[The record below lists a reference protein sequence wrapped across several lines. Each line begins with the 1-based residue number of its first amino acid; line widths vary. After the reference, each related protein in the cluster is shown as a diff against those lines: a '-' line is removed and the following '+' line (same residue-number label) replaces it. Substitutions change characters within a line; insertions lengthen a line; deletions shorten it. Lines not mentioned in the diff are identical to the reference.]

1 MSVGRVLLIVFRWG
15 IFLLACAFLVS
26 RFQGPKGILT
36 SGVVEDLLSRPNLTP
51 LFMGVFALM
60 LLNWGIEAAK
70 WRVLMR
76 PVESVPALRSFVAT
90 IAGTSVGLVSVNRT
104 GDLLGRVLFLKPENR
119 VRGGF
124 ATALGSIAQFVVTLV
139 LGGLGMVV
147 LAVSGHPM
155 PWPGGWLTWV
165 LVSLTALSA
174 MVALLF
180 YLHPALLRQLLMY
193 LPFLSRLERA
203 SSVLGTH
210 KEHALVVVLLLSS
223 LRYFV
228 FVGQFIILLS
238 AFDSGVSVSAALFG
252 VPMVYLIATLIPTVM
267 LTELGVR
274 GSVAIAILV
283 PYGGVDS
290 AVLLAT
296 TCLWTINVAIPAC
309 AGSVVLLLAR
319 IRTEGA
325 RP

>member
-1 MSVGRVLLIVFRWG
+1 
-15 IFLLACAFLVS
+15 
-26 RFQGPKGILT
+26 
-36 SGVVEDLLSRPNLTP
+36 
-51 LFMGVFALM
+51 
-60 LLNWGIEAAK
+60 
-70 WRVLMR
+70 
-76 PVESVPALRSFVAT
+76 
-90 IAGTSVGLVSVNRT
+90 
-104 GDLLGRVLFLKPENR
+104 
-119 VRGGF
+119 
-124 ATALGSIAQFVVTLV
+124 
-139 LGGLGMVV
+139 
-147 LAVSGHPM
+147 
-155 PWPGGWLTWV
+155 
-165 LVSLTALSA
+165 

-283 PYGGVDS
+283 PFGGVDS

>member
-36 SGVVEDLLSRPNLTP
+36 AGVIEELLSRSDLTP

-60 LLNWGIEAAK
+60 MLNWGIEAAK
-70 WRVLMR
+70 WRVLIR
-76 PVESVPALRSFVAT
+76 PVESVRPLRSFVAT

-104 GDLLGRVLFLKPENR
+104 GELIGRVLFLKPENR

-139 LGGLGMVV
+139 LGGLGMMGLV
-147 LAVSGHPM
+147 VSGHPL

-165 LVSLTALSA
+165 IVSLTALSA
-174 MVALLF
+174 LVALLF
-180 YLHPALLRQLLMY
+180 YLHPALLRQLLMH

-203 SSVLGTH
+203 SSVLGSH
-210 KEHALVVVLLLSS
+210 KDHALVAVLLLSG

-228 FVGQFIILLS
+228 FTGQFVILLS
-238 AFDSGVSVSAALFG
+238 AFDGGVPITAALLG
-252 VPMVYLIATLIPTVM
+252 VPMMYLIATLIPTVM

-274 GSVAIAILV
+274 GSVAVAVFGPL
-283 PYGGVDS
+283 GGADS

-296 TCLWTINVAIPAC
+296 TCLWTINVAFPAC
-309 AGSVVLLLAR
+309 VGSVILLLAR
-319 IRTEGA
+319 IRTRASG
-325 RP
+325 